1 MKSEKPENQMR
12 VSFPSRSINE
22 SLARSLTAAF
32 VALSDPTVDELCD
45 IRTAVSEAVTNAI
58 VHGYRDTLG
67 QVYIAAALYPGGRMV
82 ITVRDKGCG
91 IPDVKKAMEPLFTT
105 CTTGERAGLGFAV
118 MEELMDKVRVRS
130 RVGEG
135 TTVILE
141 RTLKPRE

>member
-1 MKSEKPENQMR
+1 MNSVKPENQMR
-12 VSFPSRSINE
+12 VSFPSRSVNE

-91 IPDVKKAMEPLFTT
+91 IPDVKKAMESLFTT

>member
-1 MKSEKPENQMR
+1 MSSMKPENQMR
-12 VSFPSRSINE
+12 VSFPSRSVNE

-58 VHGYRDTLG
+58 VHGYRDTRG
-67 QVYIAAALYPGGRMV
+67 QVYITASLFPGGRVV
-82 ITVRDKGCG
+82 ISVRDKGCG
-91 IPDVKKAMEPLFTT
+91 IPDIKKAREPLFTT

-130 RVGEG
+130 QVGKG

-141 RTLKPRE
+141 RTLRPRE